1 MYTSV
6 EHEDVTKF
14 YLTRELVL
22 FPALQLHRKTRGSWY
37 RNLLGNF
44 FGARG
49 AKRRTLTYVHKSNDR
64 KTEIKAESAALS

>member
-1 MYTSV
+1 
-6 EHEDVTKF
+6 
-14 YLTRELVL
+14 
-22 FPALQLHRKTRGSWY
+22 
-37 RNLLGNF
+37 LLGNF